1 MVSRKHE
8 SARRKYGIDK
18 KINKILA
25 QGREATIKEIRTI
38 AKRVNERYR
47 QLEKANISQTSYA
60 YRLTQESSS
69 QDFLT
74 RGKKVRYS
82 LSKKRLESMTDEQLK
97 EYLYDIESKYAS
109 KTTSLKGL
117 KALNEERFQKSKE
130 RLKALIEDD
139 GETKFNVTND
149 ELRNIINSGVFSL
162 HDYDSTQLIEDW
174 QEYKKQGL
182 TINQFLEKIEEYNNI
197 DDKSFNYIGFI
208 KNLKKIV

>member
-1 MVSRKHE
+1 MATRKHE

-18 KINKILA
+18 KIKEILA
-25 QGREATIKEIRTI
+25 QGREGTIKEIRTI

-74 RGKKVRYS
+74 QGKKVRYS
-82 LSKKRLESMTDEQLK
+82 LSIKRLESMTDDQLK
-97 EYLYDIESKYAS
+97 EYLYDVESKYAS

-162 HDYDSTQLIEDW
+162 KDYDSTQLIEDW
-174 QEYKKQGL
+174 QEYKQQGL
-182 TINQFLEKIEEYNNI
+182 TINQFLEKIDEYNNI
-197 DDKSFNYIGFI
+197 DDNSFNYISFI